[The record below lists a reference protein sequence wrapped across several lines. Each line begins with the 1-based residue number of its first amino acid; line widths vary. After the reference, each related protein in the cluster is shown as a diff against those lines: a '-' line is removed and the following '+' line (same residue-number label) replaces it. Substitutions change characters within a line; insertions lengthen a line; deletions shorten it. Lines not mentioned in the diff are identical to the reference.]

1 MYRIG
6 WRELRALPRGP
17 FPPARGAGTRRRD
30 TDARGFALPSFRSLA
45 FLLFRVDARRPL
57 RDAES
62 MIRLAARTRRTP
74 QEVIRTAVV
83 FFGPDGLG
91 LRIASQAP
99 DRASFEGGGGFVTV
113 GAQARHPSGE
123 TEVVVDAR
131 EWEADARRF
140 LGKV

>member
-1 MYRIG
+1 
-6 WRELRALPRGP
+6 
-17 FPPARGAGTRRRD
+17 
-30 TDARGFALPSFRSLA
+30 
-45 FLLFRVDARRPL
+45 
-57 RDAES
+57 

-74 QEVIRTAVV
+74 KEVIRTAVV

-113 GAQARHPSGE
+113 GAQARDPSGR

-140 LGKV
+140 LGRV